1 MNSEPH
7 HEIALAGGT
16 MLLVGGLL
24 IFYLIGSIAVVNI
37 LPLFLVGIGVI
48 FSLLGLITLREP
60 RSDDARAFLM
70 LPRAYLLYGVLAIV
84 IGAVWLSWPIQMI
97 WYVLAGLLI
106 LFGVVFL
113 MYAGLTYKAPPKRRA
128 PQKVCSNC
136 GAYLKPQA
144 PFCDKCGKRVEN

>member
-60 RSDDARAFLM
+60 KVEDARGFLM

-84 IGAVWLSWPIQMI
+84 IGAIWLSWPIQMI

-106 LFGVVFL
+106 LFGVLFL
-113 MYAGLTYKAPPKRRA
+113 IYAGLNYRA
-128 PQKVCSNC
+128 PQRVCSNC
-136 GAYLKPQA
+136 GVFLRPSAK
-144 PFCDKCGKRVEN
+144 FCDKCGKQA